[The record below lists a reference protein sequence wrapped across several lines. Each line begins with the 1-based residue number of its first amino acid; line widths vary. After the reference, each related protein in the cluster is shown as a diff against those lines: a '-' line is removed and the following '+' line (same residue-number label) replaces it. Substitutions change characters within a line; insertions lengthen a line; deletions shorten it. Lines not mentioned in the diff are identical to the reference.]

1 MSIGVTERNFA
12 TLVQAQSLTLGVQN
26 RLRLALG
33 TTYQA
38 LKLRL
43 TGTLT
48 VGVAV
53 ATILEDSPL
62 GLLRSIDLVLGGGQ
76 PLRQKDGRAVFR
88 TNQIQH
94 GTQPRIT
101 APSGAIGASNFTAEI
116 YVDLWQPDLRGG
128 LARAFWLDAD
138 FLSSLELVVQVGVDA
153 DVATPGGGGTAVL
166 SNVQLGVDVVEAVDF
181 GGQLSRMQE
190 IRQVVRQVAATGVLD
205 LDPFTGGGVIYRGF
219 LIHAT
224 SGNADPNRAASD
236 DTIIGD
242 VTVTVPSRRI
252 LDTIPWERLRAET
265 KRVYGLEAIAAGWA
279 LVDFAK
285 ERHLADVLDTAGE
298 QNVSA
303 RFTIAAAPANSI
315 IQIYPHVFQRRSVA
329 GRPGIIPMPV
339 RKLRVA

>member
-1 MSIGVTERNFA
+1 MIGVTERNFA
-12 TLVQAQSLTLGVQN
+12 TLVQGSNLTLGVQN

-76 PLRQKDGRAVFR
+76 PLRQKDARAVFR
-88 TNQIQH
+88 TNHIQH

-101 APSGAIGASNFTAEI
+101 APSGAIGASNFVAEV

-166 SNVQLGVDVVEAVDF
+166 SNVQLGVDIVEALDF

-190 IRQVVRQVAATGVLD
+190 IRQIVRQVTATGTLD
-205 LDPFTGGGVIYRGF
+205 
-219 LIHAT
+219 
-224 SGNADPNRAASD
+224 
-236 DTIIGD
+236 
-242 VTVTVPSRRI
+242 
-252 LDTIPWERLRAET
+252 
-265 KRVYGLEAIAAGWA
+265 
-279 LVDFAK
+279 
-285 ERHLADVLDTAGE
+285 
-298 QNVSA
+298 
-303 RFTIAAAPANSI
+303 
-315 IQIYPHVFQRRSVA
+315 
-329 GRPGIIPMPV
+329 
-339 RKLRVA
+339 